1 MRRWE
6 IGQYTLTQLVNALDR
21 SEPASR
27 RDPTIPLRSLD
38 DLDELFLK
46 G

>member
-6 IGQYTLTQLVNALDR
+6 IGQYTVSQLVNALDR
-21 SEPASR
+21 SEPSSR
-27 RDPTIPLRSLD
+27 RDGGIPLQSLD